1 MGRGARLLLV
11 PVLALASGCAAVP
24 AGPAADGPGVASPSE
39 QRYTVSATVLESP
52 DHGPQLCHV
61 VAESL
66 PPQCGGPDVV
76 GWDWSEVD
84 GEESVNGTTWGSYR
98 VVGTW
103 DGDALTLTEPPGP
116 AGEGE
121 EWPRED
127 LSTPCPTPDGG
138 WPIADPATATADG
151 RQAAIDYASRQPDLG
166 GVWLD
171 NEAELA
177 DVLPGVYE
185 QAVLNATF
193 TRDIERHEAELRS
206 RYGGPLCVARAEH
219 SQAELHSLQ
228 QRVDETLRGQLLS
241 SGSGV
246 RGHVQVVVTFLD
258 QEVRDRV
265 AEVDPDGLVELH
277 GWLQPVG

>member
-1 MGRGARLLLV
+1 MLIPAV
-11 PVLALASGCAAVP
+11 ALASGCGAVS
-24 AGPAADGPGVASPSE
+24 ADPTAERSGAASPTA

-61 VAESL
+61 VADSL

-84 GEESVNGTTWGSYR
+84 GEESANGTTWGDYR

-116 AGEGE
+116 AGGDD
-121 EWPRED
+121 EWPDQD
-127 LSTPCPTPDGG
+127 LTTPCPTPDGG
-138 WPIADPATATADG
+138 WPIDDPATATGDG
-151 RQAAIDYASRQPDLG
+151 RQAAIDYANRQPDLG
-166 GVWLD
+166 AVWLD
-171 NEAELA
+171 NEADLA

-193 TRDIERHEAELRS
+193 TRDLERHEAELRS
-206 RYGGPLCVARAEH
+206 RYGGPLCVTRAEH
-219 SQAELHSLQ
+219 SQAELSSLQ
-228 QRVDETLRGQLLS
+228 RRVDEALRGQLLS
-241 SGSGV
+241 SSAGV
-246 RGHVQVVVTFLD
+246 RGQVQVVVTFLD

>member
-1 MGRGARLLLV
+1 MSRRAGLV
-11 PVLALASGCAAVP
+11 LAPAVALASGCAAVP
-24 AGPAADGPGVASPSE
+24 AADRPGATSPSE

-52 DHGPQLCHV
+52 NHGPQLCHA

-84 GEESVNGTTWGSYR
+84 GEESVNGTTWGEYR

-116 AGEGE
+116 AGGGE
-121 EWPRED
+121 DWPDQDRT
-127 LSTPCPTPDGG
+127 TPCPTPDGG
-138 WPIADPATATADG
+138 WGIDDPATATGDD

-166 GVWLD
+166 AVWLD
-171 NEAELA
+171 DQAELA

-193 TRDIERHEAELRS
+193 TRDLERHEAELRS
-206 RYGGPLCVARAEH
+206 LYGGPLCVTRAEH
-219 SQAELHSLQ
+219 SQAELHALQ
-228 QRVDETLRGQLLS
+228 RRVDEALRGQLLS
-241 SGSGV
+241 SSSGV
-246 RGHVQVVVTFLD
+246 HGRVQVVVTFID